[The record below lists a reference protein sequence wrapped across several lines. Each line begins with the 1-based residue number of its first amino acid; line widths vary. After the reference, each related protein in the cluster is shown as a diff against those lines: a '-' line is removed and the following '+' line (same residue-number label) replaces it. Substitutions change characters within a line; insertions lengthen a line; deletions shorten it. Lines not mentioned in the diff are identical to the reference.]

1 MSSPTMCWC
10 GFLLSKL
17 DDMLIGPKSVEG
29 FDPLGKIIS
38 IQGAKQMLQELLVV
52 IVHQIMALPD
62 KTDMDD

>member
-1 MSSPTMCWC
+1 
-10 GFLLSKL
+10 
-17 DDMLIGPKSVEG
+17 MLIGRKSVEG

-62 KTDMDD
+62 KTDTDD